1 MVFLIDEETMNI
13 AIFCAYF
20 YPHEGGTEKY
30 AKELFQDLKDIN
42 ITIIT
47 ANTEHVKSYEKKFG
61 MDIYRFKCWHI
72 MGKTYPIIK
81 PSEYKDIEK
90 IFEESSHTFD
100 YIITQTRFFN
110 TTILGC
116 RIAKKYGIPL
126 IHIEHG
132 TMHSPIKNPIL
143 NMFGKLY
150 DHTIGKQIIRSADK
164 TIGISKS
171 SGVFIKH
178 LYRKAE
184 PKIVYNSIDIK
195 EFTRTGLKDRADL
208 KKSLKIKDEKVISFV
223 GRIIYAK
230 GVHDLLEATKDIDD
244 IKVLIIGNGNYL
256 DTLRKKYPHA
266 KYLGQKNSAEIRK
279 YLSITDIFVN
289 PSYAEGLPTSV
300 LEAGAVGTC
309 CIATDVGGTRE
320 IIEDG
325 VDGCLIIPKDVEGL
339 KRKIQ
344 EIIDNKIL
352 REKYSRN
359 ISKKVRKEFSWE
371 NARKRMSE
379 ILRRD

>member
-1 MVFLIDEETMNI
+1 MDHRSSRKINVAVFT
-13 AIFCAYF
+13 AYF

-30 AKELFQDLKDIN
+30 AQELFRGLEDIDV
-42 ITIIT
+42 TII
-47 ANTEHVKSYEKKFG
+47 ASNSDNAKSHEKLFG
-61 MDIYRFKCWHI
+61 MDIHRYRCWHL
-72 MGKTYPIIK
+72 MGNTYPVIK
-81 PSEYKDIEK
+81 FSEYKDIEK
-90 IFEESSHTFD
+90 LFLDPNHKFD

-110 TTILGC
+110 TAIIGC
-116 RIAKKYGIPL
+116 RIAKKFNIPL

-132 TMHSPIKNPIL
+132 TMHSPIKNPII

-150 DHTIGKQIIRSADK
+150 DHTIGKHIIRSADK

-171 SGVFIKH
+171 SCAFIKH

-184 PKIVYNSIDIK
+184 PKIVYNSIDTR
-195 EFTRTGLKDRADL
+195 EFTRTSPKERTEL

-230 GVHDLLEATKDIDD
+230 GVQDLLEATKDIDD
-244 IKVLIIGNGNYL
+244 IKLLIIGDGNYL

-266 KYLGQKNSAEIRK
+266 RYLGQKNAAEIRK

-325 VDGCLIIPKDVEGL
+325 VDGCLIKPKDIKGL
-339 KRKIQ
+339 RHKIK
-344 EIIDNKIL
+344 EMIDNKKL
-352 REKYSRN
+352 REKYSINVSR
-359 ISKKVRKEFSWE
+359 KVRKEFSWE
-371 NARKRMSE
+371 NARKRISE
-379 ILRRD
+379 ILRRT